1 VSAALVSSS
10 IAAERERVD
19 AAIVDAVRKTRELT
33 GEALET
39 TGEGVSGSMRER
51 RDQIASLK
59 LEVAKLTSALAEV
72 RVAQAV
78 TCSWPG

>member
-19 AAIVDAVRKTRELT
+19 AAIVAVRKTRELT